1 MPRIGAWMILRSGSE
16 TPLREVDDVAA
27 FRELDDR
34 DRGLLRKLVG
44 TEVRHRGTLRALIR
58 SLGHGTLKPDLV
70 AHLHLG
76 LVQLLYLDRVPE
88 HAALSETLRATN
100 ESIGQP
106 KVRVVN
112 AFLHNALRK
121 RREGHS
127 GDPRQDIIDR
137 PWHFSQPVFRDP
149 VEHPLLWMEDA
160 LSIPSNL
167 MKRWHKRLGP
177 EVAERVARFFLEEPP
192 VVVRGA
198 AGSTPEETHALLTEL
213 ELTPKPTTTDGAFAL
228 SSDSV
233 HALTHS
239 EAFVQGKLV
248 IQGEAAQRAAALAQV
263 QAGESVLDL
272 CAAPGGKSLYFAAQ
286 GANVIASDIDGYR
299 LSSIEAEAERRGLS
313 DRVTPLVSD
322 GTSGLSKEALFDLVF
337 IDAPCTNTG
346 VLGARPG
353 ARWRF
358 GPKAL
363 RSLADIQA
371 RLLAEAASHVR
382 PGGRLVWST
391 CSLEPEENEQ
401 NLRRFLAEN
410 ESFSLEAEEATIPAP
425 DTGPFDGGY
434 AARLRKREA

>member
-1 MPRIGAWMILRSGSE
+1 MILRSGSE

-44 TEVRHRGTLRALIR
+44 TEVRHRGTLRALVR

-121 RREGHS
+121 RREGNS
-127 GDPRQDIIDR
+127 GDPRQDIVGR

-167 MKRWHKRLGP
+167 MKRWNKRLGP
-177 EVAERVARFFLEEPP
+177 EVAEQVARFFLEEPR
-192 VVVRGA
+192 VVVRGSA
-198 AGSTPEETHALLTEL
+198 DCTPEETQALLTTL
-213 ELTPKPTTTDGAFAL
+213 DLAPQPTTTEGAFAL
-228 SSDSV
+228 SGDSV
-233 HALTHS
+233 HTLTHS
-239 EAFVQGKLV
+239 EAFAEGKLI
-248 IQGEAAQRAAALAQV
+248 IQGEAAQRAAALAEV
-263 QAGESVLDL
+263 QAGEKVLVW
-272 CAAPGGKSLYFAAQ
+272 CAAPGGKSLFFAAR
-286 GANVIASDIDGYR
+286 GADVLASDIDGYR
-299 LSSIEAEAERRGLS
+299 LSSIEAEAQRRGLS
-313 DRVTPLVSD
+313 DRVTRPVTD
-322 GTSGLSKEALFDLVF
+322 GTAGLSKHALFDLVF

-358 GPKAL
+358 GPKTL
-363 RSLADIQA
+363 RGLAEIQG
-371 RLLAEAASHVR
+371 RLLTEAAAHVR

-401 NLRRFLAEN
+401 HLRRFLAEN
-410 ESFSLEAEEATIPAP
+410 ESFVLEAEEATVPAP

-434 AARLRKREA
+434 AARLRKRES